1 VINRLPSVVLSA
13 APALERSEGKD
24 LLVRAW
30 LTCLAPL
37 ALLCAAPPARAQAA
51 ARIPVQ
57 AGATLDRD
65 SVTVGDVVRLTV
77 RVRGPRNATINFP
90 AAVDSLGPVQSLEPP
105 VVRNGADTLDAS
117 DRIAVYRLSPWDVGN
132 LQIRLGDVLVQTD
145 DDERRV
151 TLPLPT
157 LFVRSVLPADT
168 ALRIPKPARPL
179 LEPRLPTPWWWW
191 ALAAA
196 VAALGLWLWW
206 WVRRRRAAQAA
217 TGDPFADAEAA
228 FERLERLRL
237 VDAGE
242 PGRHAA
248 LMTDVAR
255 RYLAARFPQAS
266 LANTSRELQ
275 DALRGIPTVPHD
287 RLGRLLAGV
296 DPIKFAAAPV
306 SAADARTLGAEA
318 RAIVRAEHE
327 QAQAVAAAAAATAT
341 RGAAA

>member
-1 VINRLPSVVLSA
+1 VLASSV
-13 APALERSEGKD
+13 AL
-24 LLVRAW
+24 
-30 LTCLAPL
+30 LAPV
-37 ALLCAAPPARAQAA
+37 AADAQTPP
-51 ARIPVQ
+51 RIPVQ

-105 VVRNGADTLDAS
+105 VVRDGTDTLDAS
-117 DRIAVYRLSPWDVGN
+117 DRIAVYRLAPWDVGR

-151 TLPLPT
+151 VLPLPT

-168 ALRIPKPARPL
+168 ALRVPKPARPL
-179 LEPRLPTPWWWW
+179 LEPRVPMAWWWW
-191 ALAAA
+191 LAAALAALA
-196 VAALGLWLWW
+196 VGLGVWW
-206 WVRRRRAAQAA
+206 WRRRRRGATGP

-228 FERLERLRL
+228 FARVERLHL
-237 VDAGE
+237 VEAGE

-255 RYLAARFPQAS
+255 RYLAGRFAQAS
-266 LANTSRELQ
+266 LANTSGELLA
-275 DALRGIPTVPHD
+275 ALRGTPTVPHE
-287 RLGRLLAGV
+287 RLRRLLDEV
-296 DPIKFAAAPV
+296 DRIKFAAAPV
-306 SAADARTLGAEA
+306 APHGASALGSEA
-318 RAIVRAEHE
+318 RAIVRGEHE
-327 QAQAVAAAAAATAT
+327 QAEKLAAAAAETA

>member
-1 VINRLPSVVLSA
+1 MRM
-13 APALERSEGKD
+13 ERSDGRT
-24 LLVRAW
+24 VGRSAGRAMA
-30 LTCLAPL
+30 LAVAIAVVACPS
-37 ALLCAAPPARAQAA
+37 PAVAQAPT
-51 ARIPVQ
+51 RIPVQ

-77 RVRGPRNATINFP
+77 RVRAPRNATINFP

-105 VVRNGADTLDAS
+105 AVRDGADTVDAA
-117 DRIAVYRLSPWDVGN
+117 DRIAVYRLSPWDVGR
-132 LQIRLGDVLVQTD
+132 LQIKLGDVLVQTD

-179 LEPRLPTPWWWW
+179 LEPREPMPWWWW

-196 VAALGLWLWW
+196 VLAIVLGVWW
-206 WVRRRRAAQAA
+206 WLRRRRAGAA
-217 TGDPFADAEAA
+217 HTGDPFADAEAA
-228 FERLERLRL
+228 FDRLERLRL

-255 RYLAARFPQAS
+255 RYLAARFPQGS

-275 DALRGIPTVPHD
+275 EALRGVGTVPHD
-287 RLGRLLAGV
+287 RLARLFAAV

-306 SAADARTLGAEA
+306 APGEARALGAEA
-318 RAIVRAEHE
+318 RGIVRAEHE
-327 QAQAVAAAAAATAT
+327 QALKVAAAAAASTE

>member
-1 VINRLPSVVLSA
+1 MSRRAALAALVL
-13 APALERSEGKD
+13 
-24 LLVRAW
+24 V
-30 LTCLAPL
+30 LAPG
-37 ALLCAAPPARAQAA
+37 AGRAQAPT
-51 ARIPVQ
+51 RIPVQ

-77 RVRGPRNATINFP
+77 RVRAPRNATINFP

-105 VVRNGADTLDAS
+105 TVRDGADTLDAA
-117 DRIAVYRLSPWDVGN
+117 DRIAVYRLAPWDVGK

-168 ALRIPKPARPL
+168 ALRVPKPARAL
-179 LEPRLPTPWWWW
+179 LEPRAPTPWWWW
-191 ALAAA
+191 AIAAA
-196 VAALGLWLWW
+196 VVATVLGLWWW
-206 WVRRRRAAQAA
+206 LRRRRAGPGR

-228 FERLERLRL
+228 FDRLERLRL

-242 PGRHAA
+242 AGRHAA

-275 DALRGIPTVPHD
+275 EALRGVSTVPHD
-287 RLGRLLAGV
+287 RLARLLAAV

-306 SAADARTLGAEA
+306 TPNDARTLGAEA
-318 RAIVRAEHE
+318 RGIVRAEHE
-327 QAQAVAAAAAATAT
+327 QALKVAAAAAASTE

>member
-1 VINRLPSVVLSA
+1 MRRLALGLVLLV
-13 APALERSEGKD
+13 APAL
-24 LLVRAW
+24 
-30 LTCLAPL
+30 
-37 ALLCAAPPARAQAA
+37 ARAQATT
-51 ARIPVQ
+51 RIPVQ

-77 RVRGPRNATINFP
+77 RVRAPRNATINFP

-105 VVRNGADTLDAS
+105 VVRNGADTLDAA
-117 DRIAVYRLSPWDVGN
+117 DRIAVYRLSPWDVGK

-145 DDERRV
+145 DDERLV
-151 TLPLPT
+151 ALPLPS

-179 LEPRLPTPWWWW
+179 LEPRAPIPWWWW
-191 ALAAA
+191 VAAA
-196 VAALGLWLWW
+196 VAALVIGLGIWW
-206 WVRRRRAAQAA
+206 WRRRRRLAQGP

-255 RYLAARFPQAS
+255 RYFADRFKHAS
-266 LANTSRELQ
+266 LANTSRELEI
-275 DALRGIPTVPHD
+275 ALRGVATVPLD
-287 RLGRLLAGV
+287 RLGRLLAAV

-306 SAADARTLGAEA
+306 SAAQARSLGAEA
-318 RAIVRAEHE
+318 REIVRAEHE
-327 QAQAVAAAAAATAT
+327 QAVKVAAANAAADA